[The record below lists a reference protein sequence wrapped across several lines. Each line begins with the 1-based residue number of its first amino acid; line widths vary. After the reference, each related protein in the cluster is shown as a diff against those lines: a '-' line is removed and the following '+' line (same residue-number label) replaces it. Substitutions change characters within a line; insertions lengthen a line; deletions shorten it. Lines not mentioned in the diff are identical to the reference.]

1 MTYYGGNSLVA
12 TQDSPQD
19 SKYLLGAANVVNG
32 NFEYTGTSQK
42 ARHTTCT
49 ISYSSYEKLGE
60 IETEYVE
67 DVDAV
72 SKYGVINKQIKSVGT
87 YSQGQAHRLGLWV
100 LKSEQLLTSTVS
112 FSVAVESGIVL
123 RPNMVIEIADE
134 LKTGYRHTG
143 YISTGSTTTV
153 IKIDS
158 SENISIDLTKI
169 QKYQFYYQLEL

>member
-1 MTYYGGNSLVA
+1 MVLNERKQIYEAIKELTSIFRGMTYYGGNSLVA

-72 SKYGVINKQIKSVGT
+72 SKYGVIIKQ
-87 YSQGQAHRLGLWV
+87 
-100 LKSEQLLTSTVS
+100 
-112 FSVAVESGIVL
+112 
-123 RPNMVIEIADE
+123 
-134 LKTGYRHTG
+134 
-143 YISTGSTTTV
+143 
-153 IKIDS
+153 
-158 SENISIDLTKI
+158 
-169 QKYQFYYQLEL
+169 